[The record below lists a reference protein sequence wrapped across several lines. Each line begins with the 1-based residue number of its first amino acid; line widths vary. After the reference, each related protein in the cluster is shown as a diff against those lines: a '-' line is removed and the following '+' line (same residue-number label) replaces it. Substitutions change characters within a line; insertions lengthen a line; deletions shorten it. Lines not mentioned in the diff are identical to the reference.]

1 MGAIN
6 YGGQQLSLKY
16 GAPGNSAEINRR
28 FVDVRPVG
36 IYEGGV
42 LSVVDNTHASL
53 AALVCEIADGTHQV
67 RVATTAAVSILVGS
81 GTPYIILRWSYTGT
95 TSDYME
101 ILAVASGSIL
111 STDLVVAKCTFTGG
125 GALNG
130 FDYGDSTYPRSYP
143 NDQEFSLK
151 VVPATGMKMYVNPGN
166 FQDNVQSYLVPF
178 QLTSAITSPASNSKI
193 FLVYIDPATGT
204 VSIDTSGTA
213 AASPVAPEYNG
224 KLVLAEVTVAST
236 TTAITASMIKD
247 VRPHVTYGKE
257 AVDGTTITRTTAG
270 ALKRTDPYY
279 MLTRTIGHQLSGNTA
294 WTALTNY
301 GTVIGSNGITVA
313 AGGIFTLP
321 AGKLYELSYTIMFQR
336 ISGSPEVRARLHV
349 LSGDLSWWLADDE
362 FNQSIVRC
370 EIENDADSHNTLSYK
385 GLILP
390 ASDTTLRLEVITKD
404 ASAADA
410 NMWACTIAI
419 IGR

>member
-1 MGAIN
+1 MPADVGS
-6 YGGQQLSLKY
+6 QSLSLKF

-53 AALVCEIADGTHQV
+53 SALVCEIADGTYQM
-67 RVATTAAVSILVGS
+67 RIATTVTVSVTVGS
-81 GTPYIILRWSYTGT
+81 STPYIILRWSYTGT

-101 ILAVASGSIL
+101 ILAVNSTSIL

-130 FDYGDSTYPRSYP
+130 FDYGDTSYPRSYP
-143 NDQEFSLK
+143 NTQEFSLK
-151 VVPATGMKMYVNPGN
+151 VVPATGMRMYVQPGN
-166 FQDNVQSYLVPF
+166 FQDSAQSYLVPF
-178 QLTSAITSPASNSKI
+178 QLTDAITAPASNSQI
-193 FLVYIDPATGT
+193 FLVYLDTATGT
-204 VSIDTSGTA
+204 IAVDTSGVA
-213 AASPVAPEYNG
+213 AASPVPPEYNG
-224 KLVLAEVTVAST
+224 KLVLAEVTVPST
-236 TTAITASMIKD
+236 ATSITASMIKD

-257 AVDGTTITRTTAG
+257 TVDTTTITRNTAG
-270 ALKRTDPYY
+270 ALKHVDPYY

-294 WTALTNY
+294 WTPLTNY

-313 AGGIFTLP
+313 TGGIFTLP
-321 AGKLYELSYTIMFQR
+321 AGKLYELAYTIMFQR
-336 ISGSPEVRARLHV
+336 QTSSPEVRARFHV
-349 LSGDLSWWLADDE
+349 LSGDLSWWLADDD
-362 FNQSIVRC
+362 FNQSITRC
-370 EIENDADSHNTLSYK
+370 EIENNPASHNTLSYK

-390 ASDTTLRLEVITKD
+390 ATTTTLRLEVITKD

-410 NMWACTIAI
+410 HVWACTIAMI
-419 IGR
+419 AR